1 MTTLEIIRQLCKK
14 NDISITSLE
23 EKLGYSN
30 GSISKSN
37 VQFMRSDR
45 LMAIASYFGVTMEY
59 LMGSDKLEWNPE
71 TQELVQQEDYY
82 INEET
87 KDVAQFLYDNPEYR
101 ILFDASR
108 KVKPEDLKKAV
119 KALGIFTED

>member
-1 MTTLEIIRQLCKK
+1 LTTLEIIRQLCKK

>member
-87 KDVAQFLYDNPEYR
+87 KDVAQFLYDNPEYQ

>member
-1 MTTLEIIRQLCKK
+1 
-14 NDISITSLE
+14 
-23 EKLGYSN
+23 
-30 GSISKSN
+30 
-37 VQFMRSDR
+37 MRSDR

-87 KDVAQFLYDNPEYR
+87 KDVAQFLYDNPEYQ
-101 ILFDASR
+101 ILFDASK
-108 KVKPEDLKKAV
+108 KVKPCDLKKAV
-119 KALGIFTED
+119 KALGIFTEDD